1 MDETEAKPVEK
12 PSEDQTLFDRVM
24 KVMKEVR
31 DSDLAMFQKK
41 LESFEAKLDEKIDGI
56 LKAKEVEVEQALRKG
71 FGLEQDPVVH
81 MSDMI
86 SAIRK
91 ASLEHAE
98 TEKRTPG
105 PENKPGPEGTVT
117 PSALDKLLE
126 EFGVKEGPKQ

>member
-1 MDETEAKPVEK
+1 MSETEAKPVEK
-12 PSEDQTLFDRVM
+12 SGDPSMIDRIM
-24 KVMKEVR
+24 KVVEEV
-31 DSDLAMFQKK
+31 MN
-41 LESFEAKLDEKIDGI
+41 AKLSAFEKTIDGKIDAI
-56 LKAKEVEVEQALRKG
+56 VKAKEAEVELALRKG